1 MMILEKGFLIDDYRT
16 FNIVFLKCMTLID
29 ANREKLYS
37 LCEKHKVDELYL
49 FGSILTDRFIDS
61 SDVDI
66 LVQFG
71 KVELELYA
79 DNYFDFKEELERLF
93 NRSVDLVE
101 NQSIKNPVFRK
112 VVDREKQLVYE
123 RKDS

>member
-1 MMILEKGFLIDDYRT
+1 
-16 FNIVFLKCMTLID
+16 MTLID
-29 ANREKLYS
+29 TNRDKLNN
-37 LCEKHKVDELYL
+37 LCEKHNVKELYL

-71 KVELELYA
+71 SVELEQYA
-79 DNYFDFKEELERLF
+79 DNYFDFKEELEQLF
-93 NRSVDLVE
+93 NRPVDLVE
-101 NQSIKNPVFRK
+101 NQAIKNPVFRK

>member
-1 MMILEKGFLIDDYRT
+1 
-16 FNIVFLKCMTLID
+16 MTLID

-71 KVELELYA
+71 KVELEQYA

-101 NQSIKNPVFRK
+101 NQSIKNQVFRK